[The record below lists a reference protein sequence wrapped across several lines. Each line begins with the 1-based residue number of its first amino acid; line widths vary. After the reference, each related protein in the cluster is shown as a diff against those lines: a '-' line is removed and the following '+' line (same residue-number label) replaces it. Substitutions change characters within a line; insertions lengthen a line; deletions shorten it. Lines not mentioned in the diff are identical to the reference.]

1 MTRAPAAPPLKSLAA
16 LTQARVALGRAGAGQ
31 PTRAA
36 QAFALDHARA
46 REAVWSAMEC
56 DTLERAL
63 PDVRTI
69 RLHSAAADRAEYLRR
84 PDLGRRLGPG
94 AAAALAGAGGA
105 DVAIVV
111 ADGLSAT
118 AVNLNAAPVVR
129 ALLARLAQ
137 TRLTAGPVILAE
149 QARVAL
155 GDAAA
160 TALGA
165 RAVVVLIGERPGLSS
180 ADSLGAYVT
189 WAPAPGT
196 PDSRRNCVSNIRDG
210 GLPPDAAAEQIAA
223 LLSDMRRTG
232 QSGVALK
239 DLVARAPEIE

>member
-84 PDLGRRLGPG
+84 PDLGRRLGPD

-160 TALGA
+160 T
-165 RAVVVLIGERPGLSS
+165 VVVLIGERPGLSS